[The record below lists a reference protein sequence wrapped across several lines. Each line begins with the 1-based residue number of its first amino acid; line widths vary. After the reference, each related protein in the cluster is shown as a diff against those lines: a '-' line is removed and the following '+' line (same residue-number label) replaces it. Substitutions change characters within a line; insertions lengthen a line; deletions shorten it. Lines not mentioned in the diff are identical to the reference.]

1 MSCQINLPKSLSR
14 LGDILLPASLQGVR
28 SKSLEPDDDLNDDQP
43 SGMDVKSSATS
54 PPAGPCKSGAFI
66 GRAL

>member
-14 LGDILLPASLQGVR
+14 LGDVLLPASLQGVP
-28 SKSLEPDDDLNDDQP
+28 SKRLEPDDDLNDDQP
-43 SGMDVKSSATS
+43 GGMDVKSSVT
-54 PPAGPCKSGAFI
+54 PPPVGPCKSGAFI